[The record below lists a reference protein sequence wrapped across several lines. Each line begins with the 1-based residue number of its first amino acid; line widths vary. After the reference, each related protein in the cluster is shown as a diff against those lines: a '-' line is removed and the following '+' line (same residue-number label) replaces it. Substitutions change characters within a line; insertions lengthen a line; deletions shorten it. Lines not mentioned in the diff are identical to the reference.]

1 MHKTLPLRTARVQ
14 GALNDRGAAIEINN
28 IKLSSEGCLYEAVPG
43 KQVGGEAACFA
54 KLYIWQWPD
63 V

>member
-1 MHKTLPLRTARVQ
+1 M
-14 GALNDRGAAIEINN
+14 ALNDRGAVIEINN

-43 KQVGGEAACFA
+43 KQAGGEAACFA

>member
-1 MHKTLPLRTARVQ
+1 M
-14 GALNDRGAAIEINN
+14 ALNDRGAVIEINN

-43 KQVGGEAACFA
+43 KQAGGEAACFA
-54 KLYIWQWPD
+54 KLYIGHLPD

>member
-1 MHKTLPLRTARVQ
+1 MDCKGTRATLNA
-14 GALNDRGAAIEINN
+14 RGAVIEINN

-43 KQVGGEAACFA
+43 KQAGGEAACFA
-54 KLYIWQWPD
+54 KLYIGQLPD